1 MSPQLEDEPDEEESP
16 QQASEELRTALRERN
31 LTRVIQLSWGC
42 YQRQLEVILLARQVP
57 RELCAEAVNEV
68 FTRFLE
74 SWSIFQGEDT
84 GPYLRTI
91 ALHVASEVHRYRGRM
106 GQQDEEDV
114 LDERSLKQMEDQ
126 VLLHQVVTLIQ
137 GLEQVDRC
145 VFTACEMQG
154 LTQAEAVETVF
165 RLSRTRLSPDAIRN
179 RRYRIR
185 ALVQELIRQR
195 GPHD

>member
-1 MSPQLEDEPDEEESP
+1 
-16 QQASEELRTALRERN
+16 
-31 LTRVIQLSWGC
+31 
-42 YQRQLEVILLARQVP
+42 
-57 RELCAEAVNEV
+57 
-68 FTRFLE
+68 
-74 SWSIFQGEDT
+74 
-84 GPYLRTI
+84 
-91 ALHVASEVHRYRGRM
+91 M